1 MSSGE
6 NSSFGAIRVALG
18 IGMMLMATAVTLVA
32 FSLFQSSRKPRDI
45 AEMRNY
51 KQVDEFQL
59 TSQTGQPFTR
69 EQLKGKVWI
78 ANFIFTSCAAEC
90 LVLSKRMG
98 EVQNHF
104 IGNTDVAFV
113 SITVDPHTDKPE
125 RLADYAKKYGADERW
140 TFLTGPVRDV
150 DDLIKRSF
158 LLPVARDE
166 GERSEIVLSNF
177 IHSDRIAVVDR
188 TGMVRFYVDGMQP
201 DAVKELSRVIR
212 VLLAEPVPK

>member
-1 MSSGE
+1 MSNGE

-32 FSLFQSSRKPRDI
+32 FSLFQSSRKPRDT

-51 KQVDEFQL
+51 KLVDEFQL
-59 TSQTGQPFTR
+59 TSQSGQPFTR

-104 IGNTDVAFV
+104 TGNTDVAFV
-113 SITVDPHTDKPE
+113 SISVDPHTDNPE

-150 DDLIKRSF
+150 DALIKKSF
-158 LLPVARDE
+158 LLPVARDD

-188 TGMVRFYVDGMQP
+188 AGMVRYYVDGMRP
-201 DAVKELSRVIR
+201 EAVSELTRVIR
-212 VLLAEPVPK
+212 VLLAEPAPK